1 MNQTKVPLLISTE
14 TFSTLTP
21 SYHME
26 DTLIQSTKT
35 VSMPN
40 HTYDTNKET
49 MKTSIYISG
58 QSTEEETLSSTVAGT
73 KRIQKKKFQAGL
85 KHLYGSLNI
94 VVVLLWW
101 FSEFQE
107 TFLLLLF
114 WQDHRC
120 MFCLEHSFCWS

>member
-1 MNQTKVPLLISTE
+1 
-14 TFSTLTP
+14 
-21 SYHME
+21 
-26 DTLIQSTKT
+26 
-35 VSMPN
+35 MPN

-85 KHLYGSLNI
+85 KHLCGSLNI

-120 MFCLEHSFCWS
+120 MFCLEHSFCLVMTISDIVYIFVMQFLGTWLLRLWKIDLAVMND